1 MKDGQSK
8 NWHDLTLLKT
18 DRAVYTKSVN
28 FLSLDV
34 RDESNYISKNRKKR
48 KLVE

>member
-34 RDESNYISKNRKKR
+34 RDERAIIYLKTGKK
-48 KLVE
+48 EN